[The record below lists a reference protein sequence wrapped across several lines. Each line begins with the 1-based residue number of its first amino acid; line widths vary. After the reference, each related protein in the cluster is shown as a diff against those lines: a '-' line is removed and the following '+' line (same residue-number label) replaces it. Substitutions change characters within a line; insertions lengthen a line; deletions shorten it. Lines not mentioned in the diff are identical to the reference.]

1 MIFFVESDLILK
13 RPFPGSFVVA
23 RVSGGDQKNPGNL
36 EFFFK
41 NVDIFSLKNIDFR
54 YFDPTEIHLW
64 LENLARTSRDP
75 LRVSF

>member
-1 MIFFVESDLILK
+1 MNIFLESDLILK

-41 NVDIFSLKNIDFR
+41 NVDIFPEISDFHD
-54 YFDPTEIHLW
+54 FDPTEIIFCFFVRML
-64 LENLARTSRDP
+64 
-75 LRVSF
+75 